1 MSDLLANMWLEA
13 AVPFNHG
20 LPFIIIVVSVFMI
33 VCSWIVVFLSER
45 FGDLYMSR
53 YEKLALAAIIWVI
66 TTTTGVYDLVKDQ
79 NTDRDER
86 LKNDP
91 VVQELWIEYKAAAQN
106 LNDILDR
113 ARQHAEE
120 VKASGGK
127 NGHETRN

>member
-13 AVPFNHG
+13 AVPFKYG

-33 VCSWIVVFLSER
+33 VCSWIVVFLFER
-45 FGDLYMSR
+45 FGDRYMSR
-53 YEKLALAAIIWVI
+53 NEKLALTVIIWVI
-66 TTTTGVYDLVKDQ
+66 MTTTGVYDLVRDQ

-106 LNDILDR
+106 LNDILER
-113 ARQHAEE
+113 ARQHAED
-120 VKASGGK
+120 VKTSGGK